1 MPDRP
6 FGIMCL
12 LCMHGELQ
20 KISSGFEKLKR
31 LRARVVE
38 TAGAVE
44 QRVTTLRKAHEDL
57 VTASP
62 QSACALGLDSLHFQ
76 VRLVTMELQSL
87 RDMIHAVENH
97 IYYECLYLHRSI
109 QSYAASEISDKVAR
123 DRVLAEREYPPYKHL
138 DRGAR
143 YDFEVTVGLH
153 AQLVASIQAMGEH
166 CDEQADVIENEKGKF
181 AQGLNIDSL
190 VHSNAYVH
198 ALLQAK
204 TSLFLRSL
212 GAFNV
217 HHGKYLRR
225 IQDKGQLVLD
235 AITRDVRLAGAP
247 AVAAAPAAVP
257 RAGSPRSSSPSNS
270 DTASDGASRL
280 TEAQRAR
287 KRAKQKKMRARQQ
300 EKRAHAADAVE
311 APDSPLPQPT
321 GGAATGEEL
330 TAVQAPASD
339 PS

>member
-1 MPDRP
+1 
-6 FGIMCL
+6 
-12 LCMHGELQ
+12 MHVELE

-31 LRARVVE
+31 LRTRVIE

-57 VTASP
+57 VSASP

-76 VRLVTMELQSL
+76 VRLVTMELKSL

-109 QSYAASEISDKVAR
+109 QSYAASEISDKGAR
-123 DRVLAEREYPPYKHL
+123 DRVLVEREYPPYKHL

-143 YDFEVTVGLH
+143 YDFEITVGLH

-166 CDEQADVIENEKGKF
+166 CDEQAAVIENEKGKS

-247 AVAAAPAAVP
+247 VAAAPVAAPVAAAPVAAAPEAVP
-257 RAGSPRSSSPSNS
+257 RADSPRSSSPSHS

-300 EKRAHAADAVE
+300 EKKNAADVVE
-311 APDSPLPQPT
+311 APDSPPPQPT
-321 GGAATGEEL
+321 GEAATGEEL
-330 TAVQAPASD
+330 TAEQPPASD